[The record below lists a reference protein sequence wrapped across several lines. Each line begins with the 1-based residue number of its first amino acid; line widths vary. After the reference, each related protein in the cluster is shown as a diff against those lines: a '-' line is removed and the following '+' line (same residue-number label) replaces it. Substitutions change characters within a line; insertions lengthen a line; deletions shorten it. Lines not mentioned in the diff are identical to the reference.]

1 LKNNTPFLIYNASA
15 GSGKTY
21 SLVKAYLK
29 TLFSNPRPDYY
40 KYLLAI
46 TFTNKAV
53 AEMKQRIIEY
63 LKRFSEADSEENAPE
78 MMHTLAAE
86 SELSI
91 QQIHTRSKSILHHL
105 LHHYSAFS
113 VETIDGF
120 NHRLIRTFAH
130 DLKIASNFEVSLD
143 QDELLEQAVDNLLRR
158 TGDDPEITKTLV
170 RFTLAKTDEDRSW
183 DISRDIMQASG
194 ILFNENELDHVQ
206 RLKEK
211 SLAEFGKI
219 AARLQSKLE
228 NISKELKTIAKN
240 TLQLI
245 DESGLQHKDF
255 SGRYYP
261 KFMLKVVENK
271 ELKFDA
277 KWQESIRDKPLYPK
291 RLLKESAQ
299 SASVMDELA
308 PSLATAFDETKQL
321 YFRKKFIKSLL
332 NNLTPLSV
340 INLVQHELDLIKE
353 EDNLLP
359 ISEFNQLINTE
370 IKNQPAPFIYERLGE
385 RYRHF
390 FIDEFQDTSQLQWE
404 NLIPLIDNSLA
415 QEQDSIP
422 GSLLLVGDAKQSIY
436 RWRGGLP
443 EQFIDLYN
451 CKNPFSISEK
461 IVLNLDVNW
470 RSCATIIDF
479 NNTFFA
485 YLAHFFTKTEHTQL
499 YTLGN
504 QQKHN
509 DKPGGYVRLEFVEYD
524 KKEEADQIY
533 ADRISTTVKDL
544 LDRGYNLKDI
554 CILNRRKKEGIALGA
569 ILTELGLAVVSSESL
584 LLQHSKTVQFLADF
598 LQFRT
603 QPENDEIKSKMLCF
617 LHKHFEISE
626 SLADFLSRFFPSKE
640 ADFFE
645 ELSGYGIH
653 INIENTQSIT
663 LYECCEYLLKVCH
676 ILPSADAYVD
686 GFMNVVFEFE
696 QRQVGSKQ
704 NFTDF
709 WNIKKEKSAI
719 TIGDGI
725 DAIRMMTI
733 HKAKG
738 LEFPVVLFP
747 YADVDIYYEK
757 SAKCWISA
765 EELTED
771 DDLYRINFNKDV
783 ADYNEEGAGIY
794 QDRRSRLQLDN
805 INLLYVTLTRA
816 AEQLYIYSKKE
827 SLIKD
832 SDLKRYGEFFR
843 NFLIE
848 QNLWDDTKSIYEYG
862 SPVRSIESLD
872 KISPKEMSLIYQTSL
887 PEELNLQVVSREAS
901 LWQTEAEIAISAGA
915 VMHDLMERI
924 HRIDDIDHVIGAF
937 QKEKVMSEQE
947 LKLLEKMIRNIV
959 THPDLSVYY
968 SSDAIVENERDIITA
983 DGRVLRPD
991 RINFHD
997 NDQISIL
1004 DYKTGGESQKHVQ
1017 QIEDYADAL
1026 KAMGYVVVNK
1036 LIIYASEAKIVI
1048 NKL

>member
-1 LKNNTPFLIYNASA
+1 MNKNTPFLIYNASA

-21 SLVKAYLK
+21 SLVKSYLM
-29 TLFSNPRPDYY
+29 TLFSNPSPDYY

-63 LKRFSEADSEENAPE
+63 LRRFSEADSGENAPE
-78 MMHTLAAE
+78 MMQALATE
-86 SELSI
+86 CELSI
-91 QQIHTRSKSILHHL
+91 QQIHTRSKAILHHL

-158 TGDDPEITKTLV
+158 NGDDPEITKTLV
-170 RFTLAKTDEDRSW
+170 RFTLAKTEEDRSW
-183 DISRDIMQASG
+183 DISRDITQASG
-194 ILFNENELDHVQ
+194 ILFNENEIDHVQ

-211 SLAEFGKI
+211 SLAEFGNI
-219 AARLQSKLE
+219 ASKLQSKLE
-228 NISKELKTIAKN
+228 NESKKLKTVALK

-245 DESGLQHKDF
+245 DESGIQHKDF
-255 SGRYYP
+255 SGSYYP
-261 KFMLKVVENK
+261 NYMLKAAQDK
-271 ELKFDA
+271 ELKFDT
-277 KWQESIRDKPLYPK
+277 KWQETLLDKPLYPK
-291 RLLKESAQ
+291 RLLKESAH
-299 SASVMDELA
+299 SAAVLDELA
-308 PSLATAFDETKQL
+308 PSLAAAFEETKRI

-359 ISEFNQLINTE
+359 ISEFNQLIHSE

-415 QEQDSIP
+415 QEQDTIP

-443 EQFIDLYN
+443 EQFIELYN
-451 CKNPFSISEK
+451 CKNPFSVSEK
-461 IVLNLDVNW
+461 KVLNLDVNW

-479 NNTFFA
+479 NNA
-485 YLAHFFTKTEHTQL
+485 FFTHLTQFFTETEHAEL

-504 QQKHN
+504 RQQLN
-509 DKPGGYVRLEFVEYD
+509 EKPGGYVRLEFVEFD
-524 KKEEADQIY
+524 KKEEADQVY
-533 ADRISTTVKDL
+533 AERISTTVKDL
-544 LDRGYNLKDI
+544 LDRGFSLKDI
-554 CILNRRKKEGIALGA
+554 CILNRRKKEGVALGA
-569 ILTELGLAVVSSESL
+569 ILTEMGLTVVSSESL
-584 LLQHSKTVQFLADF
+584 LLQHSNIVRFLADF
-598 LQFRT
+598 LQLRT
-603 QPENDEIKSKMLCF
+603 QPENDDVKSRILCF
-617 LHKHFEISE
+617 LHEHLEISE
-626 SLADFLSRFFPSKE
+626 PLADFLSAFFPRKE
-640 ADFFE
+640 VNFAIL
-645 ELSGYGIH
+645 LSGYGIH
-653 INIENTQSIT
+653 INFEKTQSIT
-663 LYECCEYLLKVCH
+663 LYECCEYLLKVCE
-676 ILPSADAYVD
+676 ILPKSDAYVD
-686 GFMNVVFEFE
+686 GFMNVVFDFE
-696 QRQVGSKQ
+696 QRQSRLKQ
-704 NFTDF
+704 TFTDY
-709 WNIKKEKSAI
+709 WNNKKDKSAI
-719 TIGDGI
+719 TVGDGI

-757 SAKCWISA
+757 EAKSWIGA
-765 EELTED
+765 EEFTED
-771 DDLYRINFNKDV
+771 GDLYRINFNKDI
-783 ADYNEEGAGIY
+783 AEFNEEGAGIY
-794 QDRRSRLQLDN
+794 QERRSRLQLDN

-816 AEQLYIYSKKE
+816 VEQLYIYSKKE
-827 SLIKD
+827 SLRKD
-832 SDLKRYGEFFR
+832 NDLKRYGEFFR
-843 NFLIE
+843 SFLSA
-848 QNLWDDTKSIYEYG
+848 QNIWDDTNSIYEYG
-862 SPVRSIESLD
+862 SPVRSVESVK
-872 KISPKEMSLIYQTSL
+872 KIAPKEIRLIYQTTF
-887 PEELNLQVVSREAS
+887 PEELNLQVASKEAS

-924 HRIDDIDHVIGAF
+924 HRTDDIDEVIEAF
-937 QKEKVMSEQE
+937 QKEKVLSKQE
-947 LKLLEKMIRNIV
+947 LKLLQKMIWNIV

-968 SSDAIVENERDIITA
+968 TSEVIVENERDIITA
-983 DGRVLRPD
+983 DGRLLRPD
-991 RINFHD
+991 RINFHSD
-997 NDQISIL
+997 NQITIL

-1017 QIEDYADAL
+1017 QIEEYADAL
-1026 KAMGYVVVNK
+1026 QTMGYTVINK